1 MGGAGGEE
9 WAGLFFPPY
18 KYKFIMITVISSY
31 SAYFR
36 IIFLVMKLVFQ
47 YINVLLADTSKYVS
61 EEGGGGRMGRP
72 ILSPLIIKI
81 HKCVK
86 ITLFKNYPAYFNIFL
101 SNKQVS
107 EYFNALT
114 MQTWKFIYKGGGGGG
129 EEWAGLFFPP
139 YKYKFISL
147 Y

>member
-1 MGGAGGEE
+1 
-9 WAGLFFPPY
+9 
-18 KYKFIMITVISSY
+18 
-31 SAYFR
+31 
-36 IIFLVMKLVFQ
+36 
-47 YINVLLADTSKYVS
+47 
-61 EEGGGGRMGRP
+61 MGRP

-86 ITLFKNYPAYFNIFL
+86 ITLFKNYHAYFNIFL

-114 MQTWKFIYKGGGGGG
+114 MQTWKLLRGGGGGG
-129 EEWAGLFFPP
+129 KEWAGLFFLP